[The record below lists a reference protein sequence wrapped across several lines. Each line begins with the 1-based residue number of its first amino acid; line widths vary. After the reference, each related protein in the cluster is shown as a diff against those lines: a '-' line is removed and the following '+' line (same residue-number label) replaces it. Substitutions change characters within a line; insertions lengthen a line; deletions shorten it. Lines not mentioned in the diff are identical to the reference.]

1 MGFDA
6 LASPSSTLHSAKM
19 AGHSRVGSAL
29 RQQLQPCCGPFL
41 TPRLAQWFSGAQR
54 GLRTVSQHG
63 RLCPVPLYLWPM
75 PPPRF
80 RQQQVVEEC
89 IGSRFASANWKAYFL
104 PQDGPPSETTVV
116 DVNSESGRGGSTIS
130 EPTEQALGAS
140 LMEDGT
146 FAPSLQALGIN
157 PGLTDV
163 DQTAAP
169 AAPVTPQET
178 TPAAR
183 EAAGAHVLRPYQQE
197 CIDKSL
203 LAFAAG
209 LRRVAVSLP
218 VGAGKTVVFSN
229 LIQQLPVARPGA
241 TKTLILAHR
250 RELIMQAQTH
260 VQRIGL
266 RATVA
271 VGTARPDLD
280 ADVLVAS
287 VQVGMLAGLAW
298 RPMPCT
304 SPPPPKK
311 QARLPI

>member
-1 MGFDA
+1 
-6 LASPSSTLHSAKM
+6 
-19 AGHSRVGSAL
+19 
-29 RQQLQPCCGPFL
+29 
-41 TPRLAQWFSGAQR
+41 
-54 GLRTVSQHG
+54 
-63 RLCPVPLYLWPM
+63 M
-75 PPPRF
+75 PPLRF

-116 DVNSESGRGGSTIS
+116 DVNAESGLGGTIS

-140 LMEDGT
+140 LMEDET
-146 FAPSLQALGIN
+146 FALPPQALGIN

-169 AAPVTPQET
+169 AAPVTAQET
-178 TPAAR
+178 TPVAR
-183 EAAGAHVLRPYQQE
+183 EAAGAHELRPYQQE

-203 LAFAAG
+203 LAFASG

-229 LIQQLPVARPGA
+229 LIQQLPVARPEA

-287 VQVGMLAGLAW
+287 VQVSMLAGLA
-298 RPMPCT
+298 
-304 SPPPPKK
+304 
-311 QARLPI
+311 